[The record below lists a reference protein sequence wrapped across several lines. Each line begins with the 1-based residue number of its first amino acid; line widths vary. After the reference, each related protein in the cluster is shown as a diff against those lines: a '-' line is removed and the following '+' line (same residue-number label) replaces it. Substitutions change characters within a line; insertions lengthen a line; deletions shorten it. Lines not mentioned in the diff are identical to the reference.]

1 MLDEIMKSC
10 KYVVNNSKSVKINEK
25 QIDKFVEKINKVETK
40 HWLSFS
46 PYNLLDLPTETIINF
61 LLVYDAIDFSFWG
74 EPKWEINTINGKES
88 GSIALLYAILKYVK
102 DNNTTDFSNITK
114 DEFREILKGNVEI
127 PLFEERYKIIT
138 NVSKIVNE
146 KMNKNFY
153 EFIKNITND
162 IELFDVIIK
171 YFQNFKDERIYNG
184 KPIYLYKLAQL
195 LTSDILHIRKLKE
208 HIKVDYSH
216 LVGCADYKIPQ
227 VMRGLG
233 ILEYSDELADIIDSK
248 TVVELFDS
256 QGTSLFKTI
265 ISSTRVVSTSISDD
279 NKYLAIAQV
288 DTSGTMIQSNIKVMS
303 IDDAKNNTDNTI
315 KKEYKGENNDLIT
328 NIKYQEKNKLLC
340 MYTDKITEIKT
351 DETVEKIQE
360 FKDKKISFASIELS
374 NASITIEEKSSGLFT
389 ADSVVNIINSDNKST
404 SLYTAELVTK
414 EIYTTG
420 NIIALNLGAEVEFI
434 NTSGW
439 LVKRYTAEQEITSI
453 VISNS
458 IAGIVYRDKIEI
470 INL

>member
-1 MLDEIMKSC
+1 MM
-10 KYVVNNSKSVKINEK
+10 
-25 QIDKFVEKINKVETK
+25 Q
-40 HWLSFS
+40 
-46 PYNLLDLPTETIINF
+46 
-61 LLVYDAIDFSFWG
+61 
-74 EPKWEINTINGKES
+74 
-88 GSIALLYAILKYVK
+88 
-102 DNNTTDFSNITK
+102 
-114 DEFREILKGNVEI
+114 
-127 PLFEERYKIIT
+127 
-138 NVSKIVNE
+138 
-146 KMNKNFY
+146 
-153 EFIKNITND
+153 
-162 IELFDVIIK
+162 
-171 YFQNFKDERIYNG
+171 
-184 KPIYLYKLAQL
+184 
-195 LTSDILHIRKLKE
+195 
-208 HIKVDYSH
+208 
-216 LVGCADYKIPQ
+216 
-227 VMRGLG
+227 
-233 ILEYSDELADIIDSK
+233 
-248 TVVELFDS
+248 
-256 QGTSLFKTI
+256 
-265 ISSTRVVSTSISDD
+265 
-279 NKYLAIAQV
+279 
-288 DTSGTMIQSNIKVMS
+288 
-303 IDDAKNNTDNTI
+303 KNNTDNTI

-351 DETVEKIQE
+351 DETVETIQA